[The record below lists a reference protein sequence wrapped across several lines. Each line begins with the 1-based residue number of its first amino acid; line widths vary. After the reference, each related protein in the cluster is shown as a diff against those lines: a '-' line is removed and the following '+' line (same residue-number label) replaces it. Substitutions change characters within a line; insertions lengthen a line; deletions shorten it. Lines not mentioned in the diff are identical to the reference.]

1 MIKENNCKIFK
12 ICIEKLKNDWI
23 DNIKPFI
30 EFDKNQGQKYD
41 KFIQDGD
48 VVMKR
53 EPEPKEII
61 RTMFKIPSSEL
72 HEIYSRVYTDEACEG
87 SPYDIMG
94 EIKNMF
100 GLTPNGETIPINL
113 GKKRILFF
121 NEEKAKYFE
130 QRKIASILKSFFFQ
144 YIQKIAVEIERAMLI
159 VCKNLGYTDERFT
172 IAKFYS
178 FNNSLV
184 KGSEANIKKLPKY
197 KEFDSLLK
205 INNFLKHNSI
215 SAYKEL
221 KNYYPDNIDLDN
233 KIEYENGMY
242 SGDFICLQDGYL
254 DKIFDELLIFFTEY
268 CRKVLKETI

>member
-144 YIQKIAVEIERAMLI
+144 YIQKIAVEVERAMLI
-159 VCKNLGYTDERFT
+159 VCSDYIGDERFS
-172 IAKFYS
+172 IRKFYDFS
-178 FNNSLV
+178 DKFV
-184 KGSEANIKKLPKY
+184 KESEAIIRELPKF
-197 KEFDSLLK
+197 KAFDLLLTM
-205 INNFLKHNSI
+205 NNFLKHNSI

-221 KNYYPDNIDLDN
+221 KEYYPKNIDFRA
-233 KIEYENGMY
+233 KTPYENGMY
-242 SGDFICLQDGYL
+242 AGDFIYL
-254 DKIFDELLIFFTEY
+254 
-268 CRKVLKETI
+268 